1 MPKIAIQ
8 PDDRDLKTYYK
19 TMADLRR
26 QRVRHEGGTRHGFA
40 DLLRKIARRRKWRL
54 VEEYT
59 KAVQLGQRYIRLDGA
74 LVSEWNRPQGYWE
87 AKDSSDNLDAEIDK
101 KIAAG
106 YPLDNTIFEDTR
118 RAALYQGGLRVRET
132 LISNKRAFAD
142 LLAQFLNYKL
152 DDAGDFD
159 EVIRSYSEDIRHIA
173 ATLKT
178 KIDRAHRE
186 NADFQARFADFMALC
201 RRALNPNISSEA
213 VDEMLIQHLM
223 TERIIRR
230 VFDVEYFTTVNIIA
244 AEIEKVIQALAGKY
258 FIRRDFYEELGQ
270 FHDVVERAAVGL
282 DFHDKQKFINTVY
295 ERFFQGYSVRVADTH
310 GIVYTPQEIVDFMC
324 AAVEEA
330 LASEFGKKLGD
341 EGVILIDPATGTGN
355 FVVNLLRRAFDRNP
369 RHFEDFYRHRLFA
382 NEVMLMPYYIASLN
396 IEHQYYELT
405 DAARPFSGLCFV
417 DTLDLGDKK
426 QAVLFMTEENTKRVE
441 RQQAADINVIIGNP
455 PYNVGQINENDNN
468 KNRKYDVI
476 EKRIRETYAKDSKAT
491 LKNQLYDA
499 YVKFFRWAVDRLEDR
514 DGIVCYVTNNS
525 FVDARAFDG
534 FRGHLLQDF
543 DRVYHLDLGGNI
555 RKNQSG
561 GPIGN
566 VFNIRVGVGITLA
579 IRSAKRKDSKL
590 FYYCVPNSW
599 TRAEKLD
606 FLREYDPK
614 DVEWHRL
621 WPNHKKTWL
630 VSATEEE
637 FESHIPIGSKMAKA
651 SKIINTQTI
660 FKTYCPGVLTSRDAT
675 VYDFEYGLLAKRI
688 REFAEDYNAEVDR
701 YKRQA
706 PKPDNI
712 DDFVNYDKID
722 WSATLKQSLK
732 RGHHAHYR
740 SEEIRNSLYRPFTK
754 KSLYFA
760 KPFVDRP
767 GKFKNYFPNEQAES
781 ENRVFVFASVG
792 IEKPF
797 YSIIADSVPNLAF
810 VGFGGACQSFPFYTY
825 DADGSNR
832 QENITDWALARFR
845 EHYGDPSISKWDI
858 FYYVYA
864 LLHHPRYRDRY
875 AADLKRQLP
884 RIPFA
889 RRFRAFSQ
897 AGKTLAGL
905 HLDYETSERYE
916 LDWQAP
922 KKPISYR
929 IDKMLPQNK
938 RKSEVG
944 YTVYDRLKVNG
955 SLTLRGIPERAFAY
969 RLGNRS
975 ALDWIVDQY
984 RVKTDKRS
992 GIVHDPNGYSDDE
1005 RYIVQLVERV
1015 VGVSL
1020 QTVEIVDELA
1030 KIPFLEAAR

>member
-19 TMADLRR
+19 TMADLRQ

-54 VEEYT
+54 IEEYT

-87 AKDSSDNLDAEIDK
+87 AKDSSDNLDVEIDK

-118 RAALYQGGLRVRET
+118 RVALYQGGLRVRET

-258 FIRRDFYEELGQ
+258 FIRRDFYEELEQ

-330 LASEFGKKLGD
+330 LQSEFGKKLGD

-355 FVVNLLRRAFDRNP
+355 FVVNLLRRASERNP

-405 DAARPFSGLCFV
+405 GAARPFSGLCFV
-417 DTLDLGDKK
+417 DTLDLARGR
-426 QAVLFMTEENTKRVE
+426 QLTFFNEANTERVE
-441 RQQAADINVIIGNP
+441 RQKAAEINVIIGNP

-476 EKRIRETYAKDSKAT
+476 EKRIRETYIKDSKGGFKSK
-491 LKNQLYDA
+491 LGDVYI
-499 YVKFFRWAVDRLEDR
+499 KFFRWAVDRLEDR

-525 FVDARAFDG
+525 FVDRVSFDG
-534 FRGHLLQDF
+534 FRKHLLQDF
-543 DRVYHLDLGGNI
+543 DKVYHLDLH
-555 RKNQSG
+555 
-561 GPIGN
+561 GN
-566 VFNIRVGVGITLA
+566 VRLNPKLSGTKHNVFGIQVGVGVTLA
-579 IRSAKRKDSKL
+579 IRR
-590 FYYCVPNSW
+590 
-599 TRAEKLD
+599 
-606 FLREYDPK
+606 
-614 DVEWHRL
+614 
-621 WPNHKKTWL
+621 
-630 VSATEEE
+630 
-637 FESHIPIGSKMAKA
+637 
-651 SKIINTQTI
+651 
-660 FKTYCPGVLTSRDAT
+660 
-675 VYDFEYGLLAKRI
+675 
-688 REFAEDYNAEVDR
+688 
-701 YKRQA
+701 
-706 PKPDNI
+706 
-712 DDFVNYDKID
+712 
-722 WSATLKQSLK
+722 
-732 RGHHAHYR
+732 
-740 SEEIRNSLYRPFTK
+740 
-754 KSLYFA
+754 
-760 KPFVDRP
+760 
-767 GKFKNYFPNEQAES
+767 
-781 ENRVFVFASVG
+781 
-792 IEKPF
+792 
-797 YSIIADSVPNLAF
+797 
-810 VGFGGACQSFPFYTY
+810 
-825 DADGSNR
+825 
-832 QENITDWALARFR
+832 
-845 EHYGDPSISKWDI
+845 
-858 FYYVYA
+858 
-864 LLHHPRYRDRY
+864 
-875 AADLKRQLP
+875 
-884 RIPFA
+884 
-889 RRFRAFSQ
+889 
-897 AGKTLAGL
+897 
-905 HLDYETSERYE
+905 
-916 LDWQAP
+916 
-922 KKPISYR
+922 
-929 IDKMLPQNK
+929 
-938 RKSEVG
+938 
-944 YTVYDRLKVNG
+944 
-955 SLTLRGIPERAFAY
+955 
-969 RLGNRS
+969 RS
-975 ALDWIVDQY
+975 AND
-984 RVKTDKRS
+984 
-992 GIVHDPNGYSDDE
+992 
-1005 RYIVQLVERV
+1005 
-1015 VGVSL
+1015 
-1020 QTVEIVDELA
+1020 
-1030 KIPFLEAAR
+1030 